1 MKNHK
6 TSPVTIPETFW
17 GYNFYVFRRE
27 DGCWVVKATTSY
39 AGEKI
44 TATAKCHPKD
54 NFVYEIGRNLAW
66 ARCEE
71 KIAYKKCVKASKWV
85 EKAELA
91 VVRTNKQYD
100 KAESRLDK
108 YIDNYISIKDF
119 VQKQEGTLNN

>member
-1 MKNHK
+1 MKNHN
-6 TSPVTIPETFW
+6 TNPVTIPKTFW
-17 GYNFYVFRRE
+17 GYNFYVFRRV

-71 KIAYKKCVKASKWV
+71 KIAYKKCVKAGKWF
-85 EKAELA
+85 ENAELA
-91 VVRTNKQYD
+91 IVRANKQYD
-100 KAESRLDK
+100 KAERNLNK
-108 YIDNYISIKDF
+108 YIENYNLMKDF
-119 VQKQEGTLNN
+119 VKKQEDTWN